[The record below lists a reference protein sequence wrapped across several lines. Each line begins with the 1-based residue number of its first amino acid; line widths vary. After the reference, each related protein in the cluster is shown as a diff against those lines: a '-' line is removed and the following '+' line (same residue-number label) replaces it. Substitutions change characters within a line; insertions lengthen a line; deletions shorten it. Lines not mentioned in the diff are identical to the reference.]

1 MSYADQWD
9 NASRPPNT
17 DEELLS
23 FIDGLLMD
31 DEYSLDDIP
40 PMIFYN
46 AQDADNPSN
55 AISYVDLHSVLDG
68 QDIGVIFGDQD
79 IGVIFGDQDSGV
91 VLDDQDSGV
100 VLDDQDSGVVLDY
113 DADSVEDW
121 LAHLPT
127 PPPGA
132 IINIDWPSMFN
143 YEDNGVPTA
152 YTPTQRFLIDRF

>member
-79 IGVIFGDQDSGV
+79 
-91 VLDDQDSGV
+91 
-100 VLDDQDSGVVLDY
+100 SGVVLDY

-132 IINIDWPSMFN
+132 IINIDWPSMFT
-143 YEDNGVPTA
+143 YEDNGEPASDDAASAATSSSTYLVPNNYSRA
-152 YTPTQRFLIDRF
+152 HTPTQRFLIDRF